1 MTTDT
6 ALQQAIQLFCINF
19 VILFYFTYSAVRI
32 VPNNHPYEALFQK
45 MPDLIKE
52 NQMTFLLGNAKVKL
66 RLESTTMRNFQHTG
80 FLESLNLEMEKDLLD
95 HPVHLLANA
104 REFSQR

>member
-1 MTTDT
+1 
-6 ALQQAIQLFCINF
+6 
-19 VILFYFTYSAVRI
+19 
-32 VPNNHPYEALFQK
+32 
-45 MPDLIKE
+45 
-52 NQMTFLLGNAKVKL
+52 MTFLLGNAKVKL
-66 RLESTTMRNFQHTG
+66 RLESTIMRNFQHTG